1 MAGQTHHAFRR
12 LCRELGACGLVCTE
26 LISSNALDHN
36 GTRQR
41 TMELFDWSPQE
52 SPLAVQLF
60 GSDPGV
66 MAQAARIVVDHGAD
80 IVDINMGCWVPKVAK
95 KGGGAALLRDLEV
108 ASAVVEA
115 VVQAVAVPV
124 TVKVR
129 SGWHEGKD
137 TAVDFAVAAEKLG
150 VAGVTVHARTAEQGF
165 TGQAD
170 WSVITRVKQAVES
183 IPVIGNGDVTSA
195 AELRQMFEQ
204 TGCDG
209 VMIGR
214 AALGRPWVFGHLLAG
229 LTGPEPAEPG
239 LAERARLALRQ
250 AELTLETTPLPPQV
264 ALREMRGQLSRYRL
278 DAPGQSHVRDRL
290 VRADSLDEIRAI
302 LEPLML
308 GVRA

>member
-26 LISSNALDHN
+26 LISSNALDQN

-60 GSDPGV
+60 GSDPTV

-95 KGGGAALLRDLEV
+95 KGGGAALLRDLKV

-115 VVQAVAVPV
+115 VVQAVDVPV

-129 SGWHEGKD
+129 SGWHDGKD

-150 VAGVTVHARTAEQGF
+150 VAAVTVHARTAEQGF

-170 WSVITRVKQAVES
+170 WSVITRVKQAVER

-214 AALGRPWVFGHLLAG
+214 AALGRPWVFGHLLEG

-250 AELTLETTPLPPQV
+250 AELTLETTPLPAHV

-278 DAPGQSHVRDRL
+278 DGPGETPVRDRL
-290 VRADSLDEIRAI
+290 VRADSLAEIRTI